1 MPELTVPSA
10 AGRPESKPA
19 TPVARSRRR
28 YTVEEYLDFERA
40 SPTKHESL
48 AGDIYAMVGASEPH
62 VLIVTNLVFLL
73 KLRFRGRPCK
83 VYANDLRLKVS
94 DTGLYTYPDL
104 IAICG
109 ETKLSDGHH
118 DMIENPQVVIEVLSP
133 STEEYDRGEKLDH
146 YKQIESLTDALLVA
160 QDARRVEHHAR
171 RADGSW
177 KRSEVTGRGVVSLP
191 SIGCEMPLDEIYEQI
206 ELPA

>member
-1 MPELTVPSA
+1 MAEIAMSSATDRSQPAPAVPA
-10 AGRPESKPA
+10 VRP
-19 TPVARSRRR
+19 RRR

-40 SPTKHESL
+40 SPTKHEYL

-62 VLIVTNLVFLL
+62 VLIVSNLIFLL
-73 KLRFRGRPCK
+73 RLRFRGRPCK

-94 DTGLYTYPDL
+94 QTGLYTYPDV

-109 ETKLSDGHH
+109 EVKLSDSHH

-160 QDARRVEHHAR
+160 QDVRRVEHHAR
-171 RADGSW
+171 QPDGSW
-177 KRSEVTGRGVVSLP
+177 RRSEVAGSGVISLP
-191 SIGCEMPLDEIYEQI
+191 SIGCDLPLAEIYDQI

>member
-10 AGRPESKPA
+10 AGRPESKA
-19 TPVARSRRR
+19 DAPVARSRRR

-40 SPTKHESL
+40 SPTKHEYL

-83 VYANDLRLKVS
+83 VYANDLRLKVAE
-94 DTGLYTYPDL
+94 TGLYTYPDL

-109 ETKLSDGHH
+109 EAKLSDGHH
-118 DMIENPQVVIEVLSP
+118 DMIENPQVVIEVFSP

-171 RADGSW
+171 QADGSW